1 MHATVDD
8 TSVFVEDK
16 AQLVSYIE
24 DACTPEK
31 QWRIGTE
38 HEKFAYNTQTHSRL
52 PYEGEPGIR
61 QILEGLQRFGW
72 QGVYE
77 YDNIIALKDGKGGS
91 ITLEPGGQF
100 ELSGAPLET
109 IHATCDEV
117 HTHLDQ
123 VKQVCEPLGA
133 DMIGLGFDPEWR
145 REDITWMPKGR
156 YKIMRDYMPMR
167 GTLGIDMMIRTC
179 TVQVNLDFSSETDM
193 IRKMRASVAL
203 QPIATALFANSPFT
217 EGQPNG
223 KLSMRSHCWTDTD
236 PDRCGMLPFVFD
248 QDFGF
253 ERWVD
258 YILDVPMYFVH
269 RGETYH
275 NVAGKS
281 FRDYMQGR
289 LEGFEGQLPTMEDW
303 EDHMTTAFPEVR
315 LKKYIEM
322 RGADGGPWGNLCAL
336 PALWVGLLYDGQA
349 LDEAEEMIADWTVE
363 EMSDMRDS
371 VPVHALKT
379 PFRNGT
385 LLEQARRVV
394 EISRGGLQRR
404 ARLSPT
410 SGRDE
415 QGYIEPLQSI
425 VDSGKTFAEDLLD
438 DYHKDWKR
446 DIAPIYEACKY

>member
-1 MHATVDD
+1 MHASADSP
-8 TSVFVEDK
+8 SVFVENK

-24 DACTPEK
+24 DACKPESD
-31 QWRIGTE
+31 WRIGTE
-38 HEKFAYNTQTHSRL
+38 HEKFAYNKATHCRL

-61 QILEGLQRFGW
+61 QVLEGLLQFNW

-77 YDNIIALKDGKGGS
+77 NGNIIALKDGKGGS
-91 ITLEPGGQF
+91 VTLEPGGQF
-100 ELSGAPLET
+100 ELSGAPLRT
-109 IHATCDEV
+109 IHETCDEV
-117 HTHLDQ
+117 HTHLHQ
-123 VKQVCEPLGA
+123 VKQVCDPIGA

-145 REDITWMPKGR
+145 RDDITWMPKGR
-156 YKIMRDYMPMR
+156 YKIMREYMPKR

-179 TVQVNLDFSSETDM
+179 TVQVNLDFSSERDM
-193 IRKMRASVAL
+193 VRKMRVSVAL

-217 EGQPNG
+217 EGKPNG

-248 QDFGF
+248 QDFSF

-275 NVAGKS
+275 DVSGKN
-281 FRDYMQGR
+281 FRDFMNGE

-336 PALWVGLLYDGQA
+336 PAFWVGLLYDGQA
-349 LDEAEEMIADWTVE
+349 LDEAEALIADWSVE
-363 EMSDMRDS
+363 EMSAMRDG
-371 VPVHALKT
+371 VPQTALHT
-379 PFRNGT
+379 PFRKGT
-385 LLEQARRVV
+385 VLDQARKAI
-394 EISRGGLQRR
+394 EISRGGLKRR
-404 ARLSPT
+404 ACLSPR
-410 SGRDE
+410 SGNDE
-415 QGYIEPLQSI
+415 QHYIDPLQSI

-438 DYHKDWKR
+438 DYERDWNKV
-446 DIAPIYEACKY
+446 IAPIYEACKY